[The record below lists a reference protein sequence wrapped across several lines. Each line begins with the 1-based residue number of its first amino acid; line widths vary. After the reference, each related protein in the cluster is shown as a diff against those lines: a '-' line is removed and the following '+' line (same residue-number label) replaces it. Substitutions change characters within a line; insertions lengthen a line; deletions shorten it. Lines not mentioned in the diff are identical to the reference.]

1 MTSPSIDIL
10 LAEDDQPLR
19 DAMTEL
25 LNDAGYS
32 VEAVSNGR
40 DALDWLHD
48 SPTPPKLILL
58 DLMMPVMDGWQFL
71 DEQQKSP
78 RNAAIPVVVLSA
90 NGSFAGRSE
99 SIPFLRK
106 PVALKPLLAVVRRYC
121 ESSLAPESHV
131 APDSQLTPEP
141 HLASE

>member
-10 LAEDDQPLR
+10 LAEDDQPMR

-71 DEQQKSP
+71 EAQQMAA
-78 RNAAIPVVVLSA
+78 NTAAIPVVVLSA
-90 NGSFAGRSE
+90 SGNFNGTHETLMFM
-99 SIPFLRK
+99 RK
-106 PVALKPLLAVVRRYC
+106 PVAVMPLLELIARYC
-121 ESSLAPESHV
+121 GEPA
-131 APDSQLTPEP
+131 DST
-141 HLASE
+141 

>member
-40 DALDWLHD
+40 DALDWLLD

-58 DLMMPVMDGWQFL
+58 DLMMPIMDGWQFL
-71 DEQQKSP
+71 EAQQK
-78 RNAAIPVVVLSA
+78 AANTAGIPVVVLSA
-90 NGSFAGRSE
+90 SGNFNGTHETLMFM
-99 SIPFLRK
+99 RK
-106 PVALKPLLAVVRRYC
+106 PVAVMPLLELIARYC
-121 ESSLAPESHV
+121 GEA
-131 APDSQLTPEP
+131 ADST
-141 HLASE
+141 